1 MPSQKTIFLF
11 PNSIQETLGLGQ
23 AAFVSKHN
31 SLPKAYINYLFFDKE
46 NNFKNGGYRQV
57 SEAALGSFEE
67 LSLDFAPEE
76 EGTMIIYTANQTAE
90 DLDVYMDDMM
100 VLHTEGPIIRMD
112 DYYPFGLT
120 FNTSER
126 SGF

>member
-1 MPSQKTIFLF
+1 MARKQSVLF
-11 PNSIQETLGLGQ
+11 PNDVQDTLGLRQ
-23 AAFVSKHN
+23 AALVSKDN
-31 SLPKAYINYLFFDKE
+31 SIPKAYINYLFFDKE
-46 NNFKNGGYRQV
+46 NNFKSGGYRQV

-67 LSLDFAPEE
+67 LALDFMPEE
-76 EGTMIIYTANQTAE
+76 EGTMMIYTANQTAE

-100 VLHTEGPIIRMD
+100 VMHTEGPIIRVD

-126 SGF
+126 SG